1 MTAHV
6 SSVRSL
12 PGRTRDN
19 TLCRRCHREPET
31 LAHVLGSCPHGEV
44 LRNSR
49 HHRIRSMT
57 AEQFRSINF
66 QVFEEVHGLAD
77 NGSTRRIDMI
87 AIPPNNNNGYI
98 IDLTARFEKQKSQ
111 PEDVR
116 YRFGSFDMIQELE
129 NNRKIRQ
136 CNWVRFLVGTDCEAG
151 ISTAA
156 DVTTAQTNE
165 DIVKHNEA
173 MEPNMTAKFME
184 GQPVFE
190 VMKSIVPHTLIVVH
204 FKDTTASTFN
214 GGVILYKN
222 VLDGQKCPTP
232 CTLLQESPLD
242 LSKTLMVPTKPSL
255 FVANA
260 EGPNNRARLSQ
271 RSLLPCE
278 VCGKVFDRPSL
289 LKRHM
294 RTHTGEKPHICE
306 VCNKG
311 FSTSSSLNTH
321 RRIHSGD
328 KPHQCLVCGK
338 RFTASSNLYYHRMT
352 HTKVR
357 SGSSLRPT
365 QEE

>member
-1 MTAHV
+1 METLVLMPAEFGLAPLTKPGNV
-6 SSVRSL
+6 CADEDSVRCLAVHSEQYISKGTRFL
-12 PGRTRDN
+12 P
-19 TLCRRCHREPET
+19 
-31 LAHVLGSCPHGEV
+31 
-44 LRNSR
+44 
-49 HHRIRSMT
+49 
-57 AEQFRSINF
+57 F
-66 QVFEEVHGLAD
+66 QGTVRL
-77 NGSTRRIDMI
+77 
-87 AIPPNNNNGYI
+87 
-98 IDLTARFEKQKSQ
+98 ARFHLEPVL
-111 PEDVR
+111 PERDVR

-260 EGPNNRARLSQ
+260 EGTNNRARLSQ

-357 SGSSLRPT
+357 QAVVCVQLLGGRAET
-365 QEE
+365 RC